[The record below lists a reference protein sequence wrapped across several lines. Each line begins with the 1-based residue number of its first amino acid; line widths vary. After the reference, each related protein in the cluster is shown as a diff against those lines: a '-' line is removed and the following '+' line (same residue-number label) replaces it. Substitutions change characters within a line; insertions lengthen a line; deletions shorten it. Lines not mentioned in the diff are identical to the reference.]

1 MYNVRRAADEL
12 LGEISQVLTAWLHI
26 GACEKCRQRYHE
38 ILDHIEELERERSK
52 LEEAQK

>member
-12 LGEISQVLTAWLHI
+12 LGEISQVLMAWLHI